1 MDKFTK
7 LMQVVAI
14 VLAPI
19 VVLMA
24 LNEPTPN
31 YLKAA
36 FFGLVGLVNL
46 AFYFNE
52 K

>member
-19 VVLMA
+19 VVFMA

-36 FFGLVGLVNL
+36 FFGLVGFVNL

>member
-1 MDKFTK
+1 MENFTK
-7 LMQVVAI
+7 IMQIVAI
-14 VLAPI
+14 ALAP
-19 VVLMA
+19 VVVFMA
-24 LNEPTPN
+24 LSEPTPN

-36 FFGLVGLVNL
+36 FFGFVGLMNL